1 MDQLPHKINTEQS
14 NRLEEI
20 LQQMDPSL
28 LQGYKKFMH
37 EVIIQGISYHGMF
50 NTVCE
55 KVISYYE
62 MPVISGGANGVD
74 LEAEKL
80 ARHWFEGQSSHSSLS
95 SQKSLRSSLNASTIS

>member
-37 EVIIQGISYHGMF
+37 EVIIQGISYHDLTFDTLNRYLFDFNKDMF

-55 KVISYYE
+55 KAISYYE
-62 MPVISGGANGVD
+62 MQAP
-74 LEAEKL
+74 EKI
-80 ARHWFEGQSSHSSLS
+80 
-95 SQKSLRSSLNASTIS
+95 KSYGN

>member
-37 EVIIQGISYHGMF
+37 ELIIQGISYHDFTFDALNCSLLDF
-50 NTVCE
+50 NKEVINDIVQ
-55 KVISYYE
+55 KAISYYE
-62 MPVISGGANGVD
+62 MHAPLKI
-74 LEAEKL
+74 
-80 ARHWFEGQSSHSSLS
+80 
-95 SQKSLRSSLNASTIS
+95 KSYGN

>member
-37 EVIIQGISYHGMF
+37 EVIIQGIRYHDFTFDTLNRYLFDLNKDVMNQLF
-50 NTVCE
+50 Q
-55 KVISYYE
+55 KSLSYYE
-62 MPVISGGANGVD
+62 MHAP
-74 LEAEKL
+74 EKI
-80 ARHWFEGQSSHSSLS
+80 
-95 SQKSLRSSLNASTIS
+95 KSYEN